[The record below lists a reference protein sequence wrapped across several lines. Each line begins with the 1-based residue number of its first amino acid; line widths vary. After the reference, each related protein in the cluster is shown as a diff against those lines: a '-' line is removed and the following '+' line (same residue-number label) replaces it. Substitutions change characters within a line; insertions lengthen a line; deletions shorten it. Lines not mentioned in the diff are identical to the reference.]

1 AGKKEAFIENVY
13 YYIISDPATRFA
25 GLQTGEYHIADS
37 LPADNYKQIKS
48 MDNVEVHTFLNSTLN
63 MFYNKKEGIMTDAK
77 MRQAVNIALDMD
89 AIMLASFAFE
99 DLYLVDAS
107 LMNPE
112 QINWASE
119 AGSESFNQKDI
130 EKSKQLLAEAGYD
143 GETVK
148 ILVTRDYDTHYR
160 AAVVVKEQLE
170 KTGIKVDLEVY
181 DWATLLDRRDDPSTW
196 DLFF

>member
-1 AGKKEAFIENVY
+1 
-13 YYIISDPATRFA
+13 
-25 GLQTGEYHIADS
+25 
-37 LPADNYKQIKS
+37 
-48 MDNVEVHTFLNSTLN
+48 
-63 MFYNKKEGIMTDAK
+63 TDAK

-196 DLFF
+196 DLFFTGTGYPSTPVQLNAILPDYAGWTDDPKITALIKEIR